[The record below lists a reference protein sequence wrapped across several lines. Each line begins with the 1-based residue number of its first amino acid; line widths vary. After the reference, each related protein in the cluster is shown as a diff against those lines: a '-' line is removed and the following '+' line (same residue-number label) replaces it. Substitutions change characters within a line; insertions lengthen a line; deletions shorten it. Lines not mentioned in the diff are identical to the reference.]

1 MFAIL
6 KYSQISTIIPCIK
19 QKENSS
25 SVLQYSRINTMDLD
39 GPEFETC
46 LWHLLALWIWT
57 NFLTSLIFYCL
68 TDKADIVI
76 VFISCV
82 VVSKVK
88 YKLAYKTFNSQTQ

>member
-1 MFAIL
+1 MY
-6 KYSQISTIIPCIK
+6 KTKRK
-19 QKENSS
+19 QLICNS
-25 SVLQYSRINTMDLD
+25 LQYSRINTMGFD

-46 LWHLLALWIWT
+46 LWHLLVLWIWT
-57 NFLTSLIFYCL
+57 NFLTSLIFNCL